1 MINDEIDWNQL
12 LNFDDGVEN
21 LDFFATAT
29 STEVPPEIPAAA
41 AESWMG
47 ELEELLMKDDDAN
60 NNFGSETTS
69 NSDFIKEFDLEVCDL
84 LLASSPSIGNGN
96 DVLNDKEIEI
106 NHNFVSNCQNYDKS
120 SEDDALE
127 VNDNDN
133 DDDPLTKKRKR
144 QSRNREAAMRSR
156 ERKKSLV
163 KDLEIKSRYF
173 EDECRRLQRM
183 LHCCYVENQWLRCS
197 LQTYGAPITK
207 PESAVLLLG
216 MLYRSF
222 LPPLFAGLNLLISI
236 VFYAFQVNLCR
247 GGPRISAVG
256 FPGLVNGQ
264 HMPASSVQA
273 APVKSGCS
281 ITGKRGQKKSGNRKI
296 KRKGNQDK

>member
-29 STEVPPEIPAAA
+29 STEIPPEFPAAA
-41 AESWMG
+41 AAKGESWMG
-47 ELEELLMKDDDAN
+47 ELEELLMKDDDDAN
-60 NNFGSETTS
+60 TNFGSETTS

-84 LLASSPSIGNGN
+84 LLASSPSIGNEN
-96 DVLNDKEIEI
+96 DVLNDKGMEI
-106 NHNFVSNCQNYDKS
+106 NHNFVPNCENYDKS
-120 SEDDALE
+120 SEDDAVE

-133 DDDPLTKKRKR
+133 DDDPLTKKRK
-144 QSRNREAAMRSR
+144 
-156 ERKKSLV
+156 
-163 KDLEIKSRYF
+163 
-173 EDECRRLQRM
+173 
-183 LHCCYVENQWLRCS
+183 
-197 LQTYGAPITK
+197 
-207 PESAVLLLG
+207 
-216 MLYRSF
+216 
-222 LPPLFAGLNLLISI
+222 
-236 VFYAFQVNLCR
+236 
-247 GGPRISAVG
+247 RISAVG

-281 ITGKRGQKKSGNRKI
+281 ITGKRGQKKSGNRKT